1 MNQKEFVKQSI
12 LLSISEGL
20 TGTPMI
26 ERSIEFVFNGL
37 VDGICPYGKIT
48 PEMNLE
54 DRIKEAKS
62 YAGPVVKNYLKKDKD
77 LNGGIKYTPTNPR
90 GPRMTGELKELT
102 SILESL
108 QGREGDDIQGMISNV
123 QGLIELNQKKSE
135 TRKIL
140 TLEEIQ
146 ATLSKYN
153 IGG

>member
-90 GPRMTGELKELT
+90 GPRMSGELKELHT
-102 SILESL
+102 VLESL
-108 QGREGDDIQGMISNV
+108 QGREGVEDLVTKV
-123 QGLIELNQKKSE
+123 QSLITTKKTESTVKE
-135 TRKIL
+135 RKML

-146 ATLSKYN
+146 ATLSKYTV
-153 IGG
+153 GE